1 MNRQLY
7 IIAGTSLLL
16 LASCSQ
22 KKWSVE
28 GKIEGAE
35 GKELILEGANEL
47 GGWYGIDTLT
57 VENDGTYAFHGLPTG
72 HPEIYRLRLG
82 SESAYFPIDSLETVT
97 LNGSLANFA
106 TTYTLAGS
114 PEADA
119 MQYINEDTHTW
130 KSTAD
135 FLKAIEAVAAI
146 HPQVGVVFCG
156 GQGGDQGTR
165 ALVNNLYN
173 GTFATPEHDR
183 YTWDD
188 SANIQALEQLKSMPG
203 ITFDA
208 SLEGGD
214 EIKVFYQGH
223 SEDGLLLEHRPAAE
237 PQPGRHRRG
246 QNRQW

>member
-57 VENDGTYAFHGLPTG
+57 VENDGTYAFHGLPAG

-119 MQYINEDTHTW
+119 MQSVNQMVDSIQRH
-130 KSTAD
+130 AG
-135 FLKAIEAVAAI
+135 AAAI
-146 HPQVGVVFCG
+146 AS
-156 GQGGDQGTR
+156 D
-165 ALVNNLYN
+165 
-173 GTFATPEHDR
+173 E
-183 YTWDD
+183 
-188 SANIQALEQLKSMPG
+188 G
-203 ITFDA
+203 IKRRIA
-208 SLEGGD
+208 
-214 EIKVFYQGH
+214 EIILRNPSGMT
-223 SEDGLLLEHRPAAE
+223 A
-237 PQPGRHRRG
+237 
-246 QNRQW
+246 